1 MLNCCIQHK
10 RKHDHSTSSDT
21 SGAQIKSSPKTTDTR
36 THTTGQQSTGQQS
49 TGPQSTGLPS
59 TGPPHN
65 TGPQPNASQ
74 GHASSP
80 KSEGSD
86 TDEDEFFEALESQ
99 ERNSPGSDEA
109 KKMDEYKVEEG
120 GASVSD
126 PGDSNEKMSGNMESE
141 SGRCGVLRQCGDLV
155 LVATGEPLYIPITQ
169 VRIILNNANFLV
181 LTANIM
187 LLKLNPMFRLLAE
200 SSSGV
205 N

>member
-21 SGAQIKSSPKTTDTR
+21 SGAQIKSSPKTTGTS
-36 THTTGQQSTGQQS
+36 THT

-59 TGPPHN
+59 TGPHN
-65 TGPQPNASQ
+65 TGPQPNTSQ
-74 GHASSP
+74 GHAPSP

-109 KKMDEYKVEEG
+109 QNMDEDKVEEG

-126 PGDSNEKMSGNMESE
+126 PGDSSEKMSSNVESE
-141 SGRCGVLRQCGDLV
+141 SGRCGVLKQCGDLV

-169 VRIILNNANFLV
+169 VRIILNNVHFLV

-187 LLKLNPMFRLLAE
+187 LLKLHPMFRLLAE